1 MEEGGSDV
9 EDTGTMDLVDAAYMY
24 ILEQK
29 YPEGCTD
36 TRKRSIRKKAKM
48 FVIRDG
54 VLYFKKKKKRM
65 VGIILKL
72 YIYITYISCIVW
84 LGCGTQIYQDGRG
97 TDEDFEGLSH

>member
-48 FVIRDG
+48 FVIAMSKFR
-54 VLYFKKKKKRM
+54 
-65 VGIILKL
+65 ILKKIFL
-72 YIYITYISCIVW
+72 LIIHT
-84 LGCGTQIYQDGRG
+84 LKA
-97 TDEDFEGLSH
+97 

>member
-72 YIYITYISCIVW
+72 YIYYVYKLHCMVRLWNSDIS
-84 LGCGTQIYQDGRG
+84 GR
-97 TDEDFEGLSH
+97 TRNR